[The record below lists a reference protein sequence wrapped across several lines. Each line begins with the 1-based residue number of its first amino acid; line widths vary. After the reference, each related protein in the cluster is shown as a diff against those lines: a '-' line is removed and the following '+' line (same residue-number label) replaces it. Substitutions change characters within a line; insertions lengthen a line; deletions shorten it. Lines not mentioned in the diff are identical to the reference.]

1 MPPSAI
7 DKHNP
12 GDGSASVRYTRVA
25 MALHWLIAALLAA
38 QIGFGW
44 FLGTVPRGSPMR
56 GFYVN
61 MHKSTGLVLALLI
74 LVRIA
79 WRLTH
84 DPPPLPAFMPA
95 WKRIV
100 ARSSHVALY
109 VCMLGMP
116 LSGYIASN
124 FSKHGVKFFNAI
136 LLPPWGVDNPRIYTI
151 FNTTHVV
158 LSYAFVA
165 LIVVHILAAIQ
176 HATHRD
182 GVLERMVPVTGG
194 Q

>member
-7 DKHNP
+7 DLHNP
-12 GDGSASVRYTRVA
+12 GDARASVRYTRVA

-44 FLGTVPRGSPMR
+44 FLGTVPRGSPLR

-100 ARSSHVALY
+100 ARWSHVTLY

-116 LSGYIASN
+116 VSGYIASN

-158 LSYAFVA
+158 LSYVFVA

-182 GVLERMVPVTGG
+182 GVLQRMVPATGA